1 MSHFDSKNFSK
12 YTEYSF
18 KGRID
23 TPKKKSSATSR
34 ELQMIPTYLELAK
47 SNGQYRFNKEEI
59 AEISKAFKFYATNLS
74 LIDLLKELLAI
85 GSETNNKLS
94 TKEIKG
100 FLTATNNMKM
110 IEQKN
115 VLRFLNAAKTK
126 EGKKITP
133 EYLMETYPYEKF
145 KAKEIN
151 FNKKYNINPKSMSIT
166 DENDL
171 KSRYESAIR
180 NQMLAFSNEGYR
192 KILSTNKC
200 PVSEYIT
207 KNYKPAVETIA
218 KCANPELF
226 FSVVDATG
234 LNPSV
239 LATADSLITLYN
251 ISGKNE
257 ALIVDLSRAFYPAE
271 IKQITEIL
279 SEKAK
284 SSGHKILQELLDYVN
299 NTYKAYYAVSN
310 TSSMPQ
316 LDIQR
321 KNVLEDLGL
330 KDQIKLE
337 PLSKYEKT
345 NFVKICKK
353 QKQKRK

>member
-1 MSHFDSKNFSK
+1 MSHFDSKSFSK

-23 TPKKKSSATSR
+23 TPKKKLHSDSR

-47 SNGQYRFNKEEI
+47 NNGQYRFNKEEI
-59 AEISKAFKFYATNLS
+59 EEISKAFKFYATNLS

-85 GSETNNKLS
+85 GSETNNTLS
-94 TKEIKG
+94 AKEIKG
-100 FLTATNNMKM
+100 FLTATTEMKM

-126 EGKKITP
+126 EGIKITP

-145 KAKEIN
+145 KAREIN
-151 FNKKYNINPKSMSIT
+151 FSKKYNLNPKSIPFS
-166 DENDL
+166 DENEL
-171 KSRYESAIR
+171 KAKYKSAIQ
-180 NQMLAFSNEGYR
+180 NQILTLSNEGYR

-207 KNYKPAVETIA
+207 KNNKPAVETIA
-218 KCANPELF
+218 KCTNPELF
-226 FSVVDATG
+226 FSIVDATG
-234 LNPSV
+234 LTPSV
-239 LATADSLITLYN
+239 LATANSLITLYS

-279 SEKAK
+279 SQKAK
-284 SSGHKILQELLDYVN
+284 SSDHKILPELLDYVS
-299 NTYKAYYAVSN
+299 NTYKVYDSVS
-310 TSSMPQ
+310 SSSSIPK

-321 KNVLEDLGL
+321 KNILEDLGL
-330 KDQIKLE
+330 KEQIKLE
-337 PLSKYEKT
+337 QLSKYEK
-345 NFVKICKK
+345 NKFC
-353 QKQKRK
+353 